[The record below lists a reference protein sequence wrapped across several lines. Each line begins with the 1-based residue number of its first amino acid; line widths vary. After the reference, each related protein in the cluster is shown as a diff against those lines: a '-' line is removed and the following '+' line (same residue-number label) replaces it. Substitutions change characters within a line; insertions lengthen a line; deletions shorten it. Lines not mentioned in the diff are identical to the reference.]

1 MSDLVT
7 VPSEGGAAAEIARL
21 EAEILSKRERVTRS
35 LGELRHQWQG
45 ATSWRRLLTSRPVVW
60 AGVGLCV
67 GFIVGYGARVISG
80 RRALK

>member
-7 VPSEGGAAAEIARL
+7 VPTEVGEIARL

-67 GFIVGYGARVISG
+67 GFILGYGARRA
-80 RRALK
+80 RRVD